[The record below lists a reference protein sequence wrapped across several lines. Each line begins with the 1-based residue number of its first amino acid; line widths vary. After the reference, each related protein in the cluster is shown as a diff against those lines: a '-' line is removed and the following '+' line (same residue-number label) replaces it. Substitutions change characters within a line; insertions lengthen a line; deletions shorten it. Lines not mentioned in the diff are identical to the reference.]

1 MNELRAFLEG
11 FLFCIAEGKV
21 GDSGQTH
28 DIIT

>member
-1 MNELRAFLEG
+1 MSYERSWKVSYSALLRVRL
-11 FLFCIAEGKV
+11 V

>member
-1 MNELRAFLEG
+1 MSYERSWKVSYSALLRV
-11 FLFCIAEGKV
+11 KV